1 MEVREA
7 LNSLR
12 TICTNQGPAP
22 TQSWAKI
29 VAAREQMM
37 LLWPAAVRGFVT
49 HVCSRAVD
57 VPLTNFLIDNHF
69 VQLDGF
75 DNTSPENPVLAPIYN
90 TSTAFPTESMMIKLR
105 FYFATH
111 LPQLLTASAAPVQEM
126 FINRITQ
133 FLPDTPEGAA
143 IFKKALDA
151 APAGANH
158 MLLIHIQNI
167 PPLGWKEHLAEVL
180 FNHSSMVPFFY
191 KTYAADYETRAAPVI
206 NFSHYAAEAL
216 KKWREVD
223 RRLAQVRKARAA
235 AQWRRIF
242 WAAVVFQWRKR
253 EFIERYYA
261 PGGVGAEAAAKR
273 FYEAATMPEALSSVA
288 RDLLESLEPAQQAV

>member
-1 MEVREA
+1 MEVRDA

-12 TICTNQGPAP
+12 TICTNAGPTP

-37 LLWPAAVRGFVT
+37 LLWPAAVRGLVA
-49 HVCSRAVD
+49 HVCSRAID
-57 VPLTNFLIDNHF
+57 IPLTNFLIDNNF

-75 DNTSPENPVLAPIYN
+75 DNTSAENPILAPIYN
-90 TSTAFPTESMMIKLR
+90 TSTIAPSESMMAKLG
-105 FYFATH
+105 FYFATR
-111 LPQLLTASAAPVQEM
+111 LPQLLTASAASVQEM
-126 FINRITQ
+126 FLNRITQ

-158 MLLIHIQNI
+158 MLLVHIQNI

-180 FNHSSMVPFFY
+180 FNHPSMVPFFY
-191 KTYAADYETRAAPVI
+191 KTYGADYEARAAPVI

-223 RRLAQVRKARAA
+223 RRLVQVRKARAA
-235 AQWRRIF
+235 AQWRRVF

-253 EFIERYYA
+253 EFLERYYA
-261 PGGVGAEAAAKR
+261 PGGAGTDAAAKR
-273 FYEAATMPEALSSVA
+273 FYDAAVMPEELSSFAKGFLQEV
-288 RDLLESLEPAQQAV
+288 